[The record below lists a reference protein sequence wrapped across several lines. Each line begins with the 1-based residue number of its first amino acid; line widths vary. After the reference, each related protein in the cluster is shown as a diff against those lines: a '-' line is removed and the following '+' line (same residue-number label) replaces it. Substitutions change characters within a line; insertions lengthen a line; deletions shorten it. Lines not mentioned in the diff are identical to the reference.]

1 MKSKQETL
9 RRLKD
14 PRLTDHERESLH
26 QYLHYLDAEG
36 ISTTSSNNNNN
47 NNTHYAKN
55 TKKKARPPASTSS
68 K

>member
-1 MKSKQETL
+1 MQSRNTVLQ
-9 RRLKD
+9 RLKD

-36 ISTTSSNNNNN
+36 ISTSSN

-55 TKKKARPPASTSS
+55 TKKKTKPTAGTSS

>member
-1 MKSKQETL
+1 MQSRNTVLQ
-9 RRLKD
+9 RLKD

-36 ISTTSSNNNNN
+36 IITSTSTSSN

-55 TKKKARPPASTSS
+55 TKKKTKPTAGTSS

>member
-1 MKSKQETL
+1 MQSRNTVLQ
-9 RRLKD
+9 RLKD

-36 ISTTSSNNNNN
+36 ISTTSSNNNN
-47 NNTHYAKN
+47 THYAKN
-55 TKKKARPPASTSS
+55 TKKKARPPAGTSS

>member
-1 MKSKQETL
+1 MQTRPQVL
-9 RRLKD
+9 QRLKD
-14 PRLTDHERESLH
+14 PRLTDHERERLH

-36 ISTTSSNNNNN
+36 IITTSSN

-55 TKKKARPPASTSS
+55 TKKKTKPTAGTSS